1 MTEPIVGLAASVETL
16 AEVVARLAAS
26 VQAERLGELLT
37 AEDLAER
44 LKIPARTIKD
54 QASAGRLPHHRF
66 GKHYRFSRDDIT
78 EILRITKQQAVPRAG
93 RRLVRAA

>member
-1 MTEPIVGLAASVETL
+1 MTDPMVDLAASVEVL
-16 AEVVARLAAS
+16 AEVVARLSES
-26 VQAERLGELLT
+26 VQADRPGELLT

-54 QASAGRLPHHRF
+54 QACAGRLPHHRF
-66 GKHYRFSRDDIT
+66 GKHYRFSREDIT
-78 EILRITKQQAVPRAG
+78 EILRITKQQPVTRAG

>member
-1 MTEPIVGLAASVETL
+1 MTEPMTELAASVEAL
-16 AEVVARLAAS
+16 AEVVARLSVS

-44 LKIPARTIKD
+44 LKIPARTIKG

-66 GKHYRFSRDDIT
+66 GKHYRFSRDDIS
-78 EILRITKQQAVPRAG
+78 EILRITKQQPVTRTG
-93 RRLVRAA
+93 RRLARAA

>member
-1 MTEPIVGLAASVETL
+1 MTESIAALAASVGAL
-16 AEVVARLAAS
+16 AEVVAQLTAS
-26 VQAERLGELLT
+26 ARADRPGELLT
-37 AEDLAER
+37 AEDLSER

-54 QASAGRLPHHRF
+54 QACAGRFPHHRF

-78 EILRITKQQAVPRAG
+78 EILRITKQQPVTRAG

>member
-1 MTEPIVGLAASVETL
+1 MTEPLGDLASSVKTL

-26 VQAERLGELLT
+26 VQDDRPGELLT
-37 AEDLAER
+37 ADDLAER

-78 EILRITKQQAVPRAG
+78 EILRITKQQPVTRAG